1 MIRIKDYKKRLS
13 RTIIATSILTLVG
26 CAQPLST
33 EKQASYSNVDN
44 FNTSLYQSSLPYTSA
59 HPHKTGFYP
68 LGDGQ
73 AALLARLAIIEHAQK
88 TLDVQYYIYR
98 DDATSGLLTWYLY
111 QAAERGVRV
120 RLLLD
125 DMQNRDDQALASL
138 SAHPNVEVRLFNPFS
153 NRTIKPLSFLTDF
166 DRLNR
171 RMHNKS
177 IIADGVFAITGGRN
191 IGDEYFSANSDVE
204 FGDFDLIMLGK
215 VIPQFARQFDE
226 YWNSKP
232 ATPIEALVSSAHE
245 PTKEQLAQWK
255 DAQLKYMTSDYA
267 SSLKNHPMIQQ
278 LMEET
283 LPLYWTDAE
292 LLYDTPYKIA
302 NSKDDLLLHKLS
314 EMIAKAEHDF
324 FLVSPYFVPT
334 EEGAKELAKAA
345 KNGKNITIV
354 TNSLASNDVF
364 AVHGWYAKYRKIMLE
379 GGVRLYE
386 VKVEPGHKTKHKWLS
401 RSRTSLHAKTF
412 ILDKSKI
419 FVGSFNFDPRSAY
432 LNTELGVIVD
442 SPKFSGEVYNTIS
455 NSLAKDAYRLSLDEN
470 GDIVWNDDTT
480 GKQYTSEPDSS
491 IWLKIGAWAAGV
503 LPIEKQL

>member
-1 MIRIKDYKKRLS
+1 MITFNRFKQLFTHS
-13 RTIIATSILTLVG
+13 LIATSALTLVG

-33 EKQASYSNVDN
+33 SKTSTYSNIDN
-44 FNTSLYQSSLPYTSA
+44 FTTSFYQHTRPYTQA
-59 HPHKTGFYP
+59 NPNKTGFYP

-73 AALLARLAIIEHAQK
+73 AALLARLAVIEGAQK
-88 TLDVQYYIYR
+88 TIDVQYYIYR
-98 DDATSGLLTWYLY
+98 DDATSNLLTWYLY

-138 SAHPNVEVRLFNPFS
+138 SAHPNVEVRLFNPFG
-153 NRTIKPLSFLTDF
+153 NRSFKPLSFLTDF

-191 IGDEYFSANSDVE
+191 IGDEYFSANNSVE
-204 FGDFDLIMLGK
+204 FGDFDLLMMGEI
-215 VIPQFARQFDE
+215 IPQVSRQFDE

-245 PTKEQLAQWK
+245 PTPEQLAQWK
-255 DAQLKYMTSDYA
+255 QAQLKYMTTDYA
-267 SSLKNHPMIQQ
+267 RSLKNHPMVKQ
-278 LMEET
+278 LINQT
-283 LPLYWTDAE
+283 LPLFWTDAE
-292 LLYDTPYKIA
+292 LLYDTPYKVA
-302 NSKDDLLLHKLS
+302 NSKDNLLLHKLS
-314 EMIAKAEHDF
+314 EMIAKADHNF

-334 EEGAKELAKAA
+334 EEGAKELAQAA

-379 GGVRLYE
+379 GGVKLYE
-386 VKVEPGHKTKHKWLS
+386 VKVEPEQKTKHKWLS
-401 RSRTSLHAKTF
+401 HSRTSLHAKTF

-442 SPKFSGEVYNTIS
+442 SPEFSGQVYNQIS
-455 NSLAKDAYRLSLDEN
+455 DSMLKEAYRLSLDEN
-470 GDIVWNDDTT
+470 GDIVWNDDVT

-491 IWLKIGAWAAGV
+491 MWLKMGAWAAGV
-503 LPIEKQL
+503 LPIENQL

>member
-1 MIRIKDYKKRLS
+1 MNRLKHYKKLFTHS
-13 RTIIATSILTLVG
+13 IIATGVLTLVG

-33 EKQASYSNVDN
+33 EKQTSYSNVDN
-44 FNTSLYQSSLPYTSA
+44 FKTNLYQSSLPYTIK
-59 HPHKTGFYP
+59 HPDKTGFYP

-73 AALLARLAIIEHAQK
+73 AALLARLAIIEGAEK

-171 RMHNKS
+171 RMHNKA

-215 VIPQFARQFDE
+215 VIPQFSRQFDE

-232 ATPIEALVSSAHE
+232 ATPIEALVSEAHE
-245 PTKEQLAQWK
+245 PTPEQLAQWK
-255 DAQLKYMTSDYA
+255 QAQLKYMSTDYA
-267 SSLKNHPMIQQ
+267 RSLKHHPMVKQ
-278 LMEET
+278 LMDET
-283 LPLYWTDAE
+283 LPLFWTDAE
-292 LLYDTPYKIA
+292 LLYDTPYKVA

-314 EMIAKAEHDF
+314 EMIAKADHDF

-345 KNGKNITIV
+345 KSGKNITIV

-364 AVHGWYAKYRKIMLE
+364 AVHGWYAKYRKLMLK
-379 GGVRLYE
+379 GGVKLYE
-386 VKVEPGHKTKHKWLS
+386 VKVEPGQKTKHKWLS

-442 SPKFSGEVYNTIS
+442 SPEFSGQVYNQIS
-455 NSLAKDAYRLSLDEN
+455 NSLLKDAYRLSLDEN

-480 GKQYTSEPDSS
+480 GQQYTSEPDSG
-491 IWLKIGAWAAGV
+491 ILLKMGAWVAGA

>member
-1 MIRIKDYKKRLS
+1 MITLNRFKQLLTHS
-13 RTIIATSILTLVG
+13 LIATSALTLVG

-33 EKQASYSNVDN
+33 SKTSTYSNVDN
-44 FNTSLYQSSLPYTSA
+44 FTTSFYQHTRPYTQA
-59 HPHKTGFYP
+59 NPNKTGFYP

-73 AALLARLAIIEHAQK
+73 AALLARLAVIEGAQK
-88 TLDVQYYIYR
+88 TIDVQYYIYR
-98 DDATSGLLTWYLY
+98 DDATSNLLTWYLY

-138 SAHPNVEVRLFNPFS
+138 SAHPNVEVRLFNPFG
-153 NRTIKPLSFLTDF
+153 NRSFKPLSFLTDF

-191 IGDEYFSANSDVE
+191 IGDEYFSANDNVE
-204 FGDFDLIMLGK
+204 FGDFDLLMIGK
-215 VIPQFARQFDE
+215 IIPQVSRQFDE

-232 ATPIEALVSSAHE
+232 ATPIEALVSSAHK
-245 PTKEQLAQWK
+245 PTPEQLTQWK
-255 DAQLKYMTSDYA
+255 QAQLKYMSTDYA
-267 SSLKNHPMIQQ
+267 RSLKNHPMVKQ
-278 LMEET
+278 LINQT
-283 LPLYWTDAE
+283 LPLFWTDAE
-292 LLYDTPYKIA
+292 LLYDTPYKVA

-314 EMIAKAEHDF
+314 EMIAKADHDF

-334 EEGAKELAKAA
+334 EEGAKELAQAA

-379 GGVRLYE
+379 GGVKLYE
-386 VKVEPGHKTKHKWLS
+386 VKVEPGQKTKHKWLS
-401 RSRTSLHAKTF
+401 HSRTSLHAKTF
-412 ILDKSKI
+412 IIDKSKI

-442 SPKFSGEVYNTIS
+442 SPTFSGQVYNQIS
-455 NSLAKDAYRLSLDEN
+455 DSMLKEAYRLSLDEN
-470 GDIVWNDDTT
+470 GDIVWNDDVT

-491 IWLKIGAWAAGV
+491 IWLKMGAWAAGV
-503 LPIEKQL
+503 LPIENQL